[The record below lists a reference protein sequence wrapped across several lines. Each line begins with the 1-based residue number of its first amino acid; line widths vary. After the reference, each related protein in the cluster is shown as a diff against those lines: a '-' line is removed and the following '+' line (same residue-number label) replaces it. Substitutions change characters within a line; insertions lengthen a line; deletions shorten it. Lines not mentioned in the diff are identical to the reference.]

1 MIRVPLLKT
10 GFACKLSVL
19 LCSGVQLS
27 TMKFIIITY
36 HLKGQFVNES
46 GRCSLRNCCLGRTK
60 KDSRFARLQKSIWK
74 ENIFENL
81 LFQYLRMLKAL
92 DLFEIKPIHGVSGCF
107 LNRNLCTCFIVSK
120 AVVKPWWDKVSMLLT
135 QVWSL
140 GTVDFYWD
148 IKYSIFKPNDT
159 LNQCLVKITE

>member
-1 MIRVPLLKT
+1 MKT

-60 KDSRFARLQKSIWK
+60 KKIPGLPAYKNQFEKKTSLKICSS
-74 ENIFENL
+74 NIFE
-81 LFQYLRMLKAL
+81 
-92 DLFEIKPIHGVSGCF
+92 C
-107 LNRNLCTCFIVSK
+107 
-120 AVVKPWWDKVSMLLT
+120 
-135 QVWSL
+135 
-140 GTVDFYWD
+140 
-148 IKYSIFKPNDT
+148 
-159 LNQCLVKITE
+159 